1 MKTIFFLLP
10 VFLLHLTGLYAQP
23 VSKAKHPNILFL
35 FTDDQRFSTI
45 GRLGLEPVL
54 TPNLDE
60 LSHKGVL
67 FTQAHIMGGLQG
79 AICMPSRAMLMTG
92 KSLFHQHRD
101 GEYIATSDIMM
112 PQFFAQ
118 QGYNTFATGKWHN
131 GAAALNRAFAA
142 GDNIYLGGMHAYGTG
157 GHFTPVLT
165 HYDSTDAY
173 KKRFTGDH
181 FSTIYYADAV
191 INFINQQ
198 KNNQQPFFAYVAFTT
213 PHDPR
218 TPPKEFL
225 ELYDSVHTRLP
236 PNFLPQHPF
245 DNGELKIRDEVLL
258 PMPRDSNAVKTEI
271 AKYYAMI
278 SEADH
283 EIGRIIQALKATG
296 QYDNTIIVFAG
307 DNGLAVGQ
315 HGLLGKQNLYDHSVR
330 VPLMIAGPGIKQ
342 DQQYNGYVYLY
353 DVFATLR
360 EAAGFH
366 TTVKGDGVSF
376 AKALKQK
383 EMKGRDHLF
392 FVYSNLQRAVKKDGL
407 KLIRYNVNG
416 KSKTQ
421 LFDLT
426 KDPYERNDVS
436 GHSQYQKAL
445 AALTALLAAEMKRNG
460 DFCDPAKPGWG
471 YPDKLASDAWT
482 KLFP

>member
-1 MKTIFFLLP
+1 MKTTFFLLFL
-10 VFLLHLTGLYAQP
+10 FLLQFTSLQAQTES
-23 VSKAKHPNILFL
+23 VNKHPNILFL

-45 GRLGLEPVL
+45 GRLGLEPVY

-60 LSHKGVL
+60 LSRNGVM

-92 KSLFHQHRD
+92 KSLFHLHRD

-118 QGYNTFATGKWHN
+118 QGYHTFVTGKWHN

-142 GDNIYLGGMHAYGTG
+142 GDNIYLGGMHAYGSG
-157 GHFTPVLT
+157 GHLTPVLA
-165 HYDSTDAY
+165 HYDSTGEY
-173 KKRFTGDH
+173 KDRFTGDH

-191 INFINQQ
+191 IDFINRQ
-198 KNNQQPFFAYVAFTT
+198 KSSQQPFFAYVAFTT

-225 ELYDSVHTRLP
+225 DLYDAARTRLP

-258 PMPRDSNAVKTEI
+258 PFPRDTNAVKAEI
-271 AKYYAMI
+271 AKYYGMI

-315 HGLLGKQNLYDHSVR
+315 HGLLGKQNLYDHSIR
-330 VPLMIAGPGIKQ
+330 VPLMIAGPGIKK
-342 DQQYNGYVYLY
+342 DHQYNGYVYLH
-353 DVFATLR
+353 DMFSTLR

-366 TTVKGDGVSF
+366 SSVGDDGISF
-376 AKALKQK
+376 AKVLEKK
-383 EMKGRDHLF
+383 EVKGRDHLF
-392 FVYSNLQRAVKKDGL
+392 FVYTNLQRAVKKDGL
-407 KLIRYNVNG
+407 KLIHYNVNG
-416 KSKTQ
+416 EARIQ
-421 LFDLT
+421 LFDLN
-426 KDPYERNDVS
+426 KDPYERKDVS
-436 GHSQYQKAL
+436 GEREYQKAL
-445 AALTALLAAEMKRNG
+445 KELTSLLASAMKQNG
-460 DFCDPAKPGWG
+460 DFCDPEKPDWG
-471 YPDKLASDAWT
+471 YPDRLPNDAWQ